1 MTWKTTLRKASLS
14 MVPWYDGQ
22 RGWLGLQGGLP
33 PEAQFLWDAA
43 KVPAVKKEFGG
54 NMLAQDNLKHSSANK
69 LDDNHTL
76 RVFLMNGSPVLFLGE
91 KIWAVWKHDEITSK
105 HRGAPTH
112 IEMANFPLNI
122 TEFNELL
129 RKAKEMM
136 EAKFM
141 SAKKEFIKDYTTLY
155 VKLWKGPDFYD
166 ASKQLINRLW
176 QEYQQSQQGLRG
188 KLRAR
193 KYRRNIGKPPQSQP
207 YNERW
212 TL

>member
-1 MTWKTTLRKASLS
+1 MKWKKILRKASLS

-43 KVPAVKKEFGG
+43 GIPAVKREFGR
-54 NMLAQDNLKHSSANK
+54 NMLEQEYGQKVK
-69 LDDNHTL
+69 LDDNHTMAYF
-76 RVFLMNGSPVLFLGE
+76 VKDGSPVQFLGE
-91 KIWAVWKHDEITSK
+91 RIAVVWKHDEITK
-105 HRGAPTH
+105 LHRGEPTH

-122 TEFNELL
+122 NEFNELL

-141 SAKKEFIKDYTTLY
+141 NTKKEFIKDYTTLY
-155 VKLWKGPDFYD
+155 VKLWKGPDWYD

-193 KYRRNIGKPPQSQP
+193 KYRRNIGKPPQQP
-207 YNERW
+207 PPNRDR
-212 TL
+212 LPL